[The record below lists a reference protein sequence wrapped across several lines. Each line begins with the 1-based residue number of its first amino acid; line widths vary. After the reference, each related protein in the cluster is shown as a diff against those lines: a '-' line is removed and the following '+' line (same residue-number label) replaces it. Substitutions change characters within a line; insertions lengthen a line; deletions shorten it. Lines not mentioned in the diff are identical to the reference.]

1 MFTIGHSTLELEEFV
16 DLLHHHGVELV
27 VDVRTIPASRRM
39 PHFTKSVLERS
50 LPARSIGYLH
60 MPELG
65 GLRKPRPE
73 SVNTGLRN
81 LGFRGYADYMQEV
94 GFWTALKNLEE
105 MAAARPS
112 AVMCAEA
119 VPWRCHRSLLSDAL
133 TAKGVEV
140 RHITGKSAP
149 AVHVISPFALVDAGC
164 ITYPGP
170 NTLPL

>member
-1 MFTIGHSTLELEEFV
+1 MFTIGHSTRELEEFV

-27 VDVRTIPASRRM
+27 VDVRTIPASRRL
-39 PHFTKSVLERS
+39 PHFGKVALERS
-50 LPARSIGYLH
+50 LPDQSISYLH

-65 GLRKPRPE
+65 GLRKPRPG

-81 LGFRGYADYMQEV
+81 LGFRGYADHMQGV
-94 GFWTALKNLEE
+94 GFWTALENLEE
-105 MAAARPS
+105 LAAARPT
-112 AVMCAEA
+112 AIMCAEA

-133 TAKGVEV
+133 AAKRVEV
-140 RHITGKSAP
+140 LHITGKSQP
-149 AVHVISPFALVDAGC
+149 AVHAISPFALVDAGR